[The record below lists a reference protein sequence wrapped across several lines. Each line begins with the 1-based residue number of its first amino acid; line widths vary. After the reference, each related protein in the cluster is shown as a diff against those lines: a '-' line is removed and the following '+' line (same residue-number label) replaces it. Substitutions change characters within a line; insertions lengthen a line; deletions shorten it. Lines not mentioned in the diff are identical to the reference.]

1 MKKVLFFSMRKRNDL
16 ALKAFERHFQEE
28 TGLVHFGVVAP
39 IAENCFFALALLRK
53 KEQKT
58 MIDGKELLLRLS
70 AYQSDGGFFPD
81 AIHLMHHKGFSWK
94 KNLLIAASLS
104 VSLEEFE
111 RIMDKHSKEH
121 LQLSLKRVV
130 EALFSVELPAELRFL
145 LEIIDN
151 KIPETIYEPN
161 HFEAVVLLVIAHK
174 IAKDPFL
181 KKRIEGKIGEFVVKG
196 FPMYQGPFEG
206 LKQVKGFPLKSLLEI
221 SLTPEED
228 LKEEGAILD
237 PVWMESVLGSTLDFL
252 IGKAQS
258 VRHRETNE
266 KTSVATRAFLEL
278 EKGCTACLVLD
289 HKATFDAERSVY
301 IINLEGDYQE
311 DAHEIGLY
319 LTLDPLIAVF
329 LNGSTSSVFGENDLV
344 KIVSKEKT
352 IPIKFRIL
360 GEGKFI
366 GHISLDAKPYEIE
379 KGGLYDRKISIRTVE
394 RPPVCKIELFV
405 GWNGEECPF

>member
-1 MKKVLFFSMRKRNDL
+1 MKKVLFLPMRKRNDL

-39 IAENCFFALALLRK
+39 IPENCFFALALLRK

-58 MIDGKELLLRLS
+58 MIEGKELLLRLT
-70 AYQSDGGFFPD
+70 AYQSGGGFFPD
-81 AIHLMHHKGFSWK
+81 AIHLMHHNGFSWK

-104 VSLEEFE
+104 LALEEFE

-130 EALFSVELPAELRFL
+130 EALFSVELPTELRFL

-161 HFEAVVLLVIAHK
+161 HFEAVVLIVIAHK
-174 IAKDPFL
+174 MAKDLHL
-181 KKRIEGKIGEFVVKG
+181 KKRIEGKIGEFVVEG
-196 FPMYQGPFEG
+196 YPAYQGPFEG
-206 LKQVKGFPLKSLLEI
+206 LKQLKGFPLKSLLEI

-237 PVWMESVLGSTLDFL
+237 PVWMESVLGSTLDPL

-258 VRHRETNE
+258 VRHRGKNE
-266 KTSVATRAFLEL
+266 KTSIETRAFLEL
-278 EKGCTACLVLD
+278 ELGCTACLVLD
-289 HKATFDAERSVY
+289 HKATFDAKRSVY
-301 IINLEGDYQE
+301 SIDLEGDYQE

-319 LTLDPLIAVF
+319 LTLDPSIAVF
-329 LNGSTSSVFGENDLV
+329 LNGSTSSVFRENELV
-344 KIVSKEKT
+344 EIVSKEKT
-352 IPIKFRIL
+352 ILIKFRIL
-360 GEGKFI
+360 GEGSFI

-394 RPPVCKIELFV
+394 RPPVCKIELFI